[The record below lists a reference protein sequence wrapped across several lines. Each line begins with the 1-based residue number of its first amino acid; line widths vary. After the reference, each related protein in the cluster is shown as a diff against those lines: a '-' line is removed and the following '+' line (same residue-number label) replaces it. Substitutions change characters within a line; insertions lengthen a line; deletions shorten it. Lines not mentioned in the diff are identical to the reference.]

1 MKIKRSRG
9 FTLIEVMIAI
19 TIFAVVA
26 VTITDTASMR
36 VNNLLYMADKS
47 LASYV
52 AENRM
57 AEIRLAGRPAVGT
70 SNDTTKLA
78 DREWRIN
85 VVVEATAFP
94 GLNRVTV
101 SVADINNKENF
112 LISLATIMGTH

>member
-1 MKIKRSRG
+1 LKIKRSRG

-36 VNNLLYMADKS
+36 VNNLLYMTEKS

-57 AEIRLAGRPAVGT
+57 TEIRLAGQPAIGT

-78 DREWRIN
+78 DREWRIK
-85 VVVEATAFP
+85 VVVEATVFP

-101 SVADINNKENF
+101 SVADMNAKDDF
-112 LISLATIMGTH
+112 LISLASIMGTH